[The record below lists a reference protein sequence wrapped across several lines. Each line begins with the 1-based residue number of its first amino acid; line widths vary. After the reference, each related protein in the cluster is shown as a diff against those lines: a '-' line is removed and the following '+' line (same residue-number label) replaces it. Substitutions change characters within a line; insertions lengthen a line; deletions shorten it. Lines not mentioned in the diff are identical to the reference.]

1 MGISNET
8 EVAMNYIHEAML
20 LLKRRLDL
28 AFQSSLTILVVK

>member
-8 EVAMNYIHEAML
+8 EVAMNDIDEAM

-28 AFQSSLTILVVK
+28 AFQSSLTSLVVK

>member
-8 EVAMNYIHEAML
+8 EVAMNADIHEVM

-28 AFQSSLTILVVK
+28 AFQSSV

>member
-8 EVAMNYIHEAML
+8 EVAMNYIHEVM

-28 AFQSSLTILVVK
+28 AFQSSLTMLVVK